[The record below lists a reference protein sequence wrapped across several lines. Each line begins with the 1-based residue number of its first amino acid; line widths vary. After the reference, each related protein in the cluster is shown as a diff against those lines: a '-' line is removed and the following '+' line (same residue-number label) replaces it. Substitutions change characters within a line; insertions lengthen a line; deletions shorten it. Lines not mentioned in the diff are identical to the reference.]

1 MSGGETGESAELFRG
16 RNVMV
21 VEDEAIVSFMIED
34 MLLDRGC
41 AAVWHASSVE
51 EALRLLESRR
61 PDLAVLDVNLG
72 GELVFPVAARLEAAQ
87 IPFVFATGYGR
98 NGILHDWAHHSIVHK
113 PYDGNTLAQALAAVL
128 PHRTEPML

>member
-1 MSGGETGESAELFRG
+1 MSEADIGDTAELFRG
-16 RNVMV
+16 LNVMV

-41 AAVWHASSVE
+41 AAVWHASNVD
-51 EALRLLESRR
+51 EALNLLGERQ

-72 GELVFPVAARLEAAQ
+72 GELVFPVARRLEAAG

-98 NGILHDWAHHSIVHK
+98 NGILRDWAHHVIVHK
-113 PYDGNTLAQALAAVL
+113 PYDGNTLAEALGALLAKD
-128 PHRTEPML
+128 

>member
-1 MSGGETGESAELFRG
+1 MSDADTGETAELFRG
-16 RNVMV
+16 LNVMV

-41 AAVWHASSVE
+41 AAVWHASNVE
-51 EALRLLESRR
+51 QAIGLLDARQ

-72 GELVFPVAARLEAAQ
+72 GELVFPVARRLEAAG

-98 NGILHDWAHHSIVHK
+98 NGILKDWANHAIVHK
-113 PYDGNTLAQALAAVL
+113 PYDGNTLAEVLAAL
-128 PHRTEPML
+128 LAKG

>member
-1 MSGGETGESAELFRG
+1 MSQGDLGDTAGLFRG
-16 RNVMV
+16 LNVMV

-41 AAVWHASSVE
+41 AAVWHASNVDG
-51 EALRLLESRR
+51 ALGLLGTRQ

-72 GELVFPVAARLEAAQ
+72 GELVFPVAKRLEAAG

-98 NGILHDWAHHSIVHK
+98 NGILKDWAHHAIVHK
-113 PYDGNTLAQALAAVL
+113 PYDGNTLAEALAALVAKN
-128 PHRTEPML
+128 